1 MWEQHRL
8 TKIFGPNKEK
18 LTGKCRK
25 LHKNRLHDLYYSR
38 NIIQGHDIR
47 KNEIGGTLDVWG
59 RGEVQ
64 PWFWWENLRFGTP
77 GYRCENNIKIYLKHG
92 EAYNVF
98 CVLVVNFNFLK
109 V

>member
-1 MWEQHRL
+1 
-8 TKIFGPNKEK
+8 
-18 LTGKCRK
+18 
-25 LHKNRLHDLYYSR
+25 
-38 NIIQGHDIR
+38 
-47 KNEIGGTLDVWG
+47 
-59 RGEVQ
+59 VQ